1 MYFLPGTVSGKAK
14 NQMDWSVNNAFKTF
28 KVDLEPKSMMD
39 VSLIPHVEPIDIDLR
54 SSDKGSPNTSAKPRK
69 KTMTSVYLK
78 FFETAADGKSRR
90 CKFCGQSYSIAT
102 ATGNLGRHLS
112 NRHPGYDKSGAIVV
126 SNPAPQPISTMKK
139 SQPQGKPQ
147 QIDYD
152 HLNWLIIKWLIL
164 SSLPPSTLEEK
175 WLANSYKFLNPSIQ
189 LWPTEKYKAV
199 FREVY
204 RSMQEDVRASLE
216 HVSSKISVTLDF
228 WNSYDQI
235 SFMSVTCQW
244 IDESW
249 SFQKVLLDITHIP
262 YPCGGLEI
270 FHSIVKVLKM
280 YNIESRILSCTH
292 DNSQDAVH
300 ACHALKE
307 HLDGQKVG
315 PFCYIPCA
323 ARTLNLIIDDGLR
336 PTKSI
341 IAKVREFV
349 LELNACLDISEDFV
363 QFTTVYQEG
372 NWKFPLD
379 ASVRWSGNYQ
389 MLDIVRKS
397 GKSMEAVI
405 RKYEETLGSKML
417 LNSAEKNVV
426 NIVHQ
431 YLEPFYKTTN
441 NICTNK
447 VATVGLVLFFM
458 DHISE
463 TIAACRDSR
472 HNPDWLKSAA
482 EDMAKKAK
490 NYSSQVCN
498 IFTYMT
504 AILDP
509 RIKGELIPESLNS
522 GNHLEE
528 ARSHFMRYYSSN
540 HFPSVTSGY
549 SAQEIEDGGS
559 VSFAEE
565 IARKKRRASMS
576 NATDELTQYLSEPPA
591 PIPTDVLEWWKVNNT
606 RYPRLSVMARDFLA
620 VQATSLAPEELF
632 CGRGDDIDKQRY
644 CMPHDSTPALLCIKS
659 WIQSGFKL
667 KYKSSEIDYERLM
680 ELSAT
685 STVDSSTAG
694 SDKKSK

>member
-1 MYFLPGTVSGKAK
+1 
-14 NQMDWSVNNAFKTF
+14 MDWSVNNAFKTF
-28 KVDLEPKSMMD
+28 KDLEPKSVMD
-39 VSLIPHVEPIDIDLR
+39 MSLIPSIDPIDIGLG
-54 SSDKGSPNTSAKPRK
+54 SSDKGSSNPSAKPRK

-112 NRHPGYDKSGAIVV
+112 NRHPGYDKSGDIVC
-126 SNPAPQPISTMKK
+126 NPAPQPVTIIKK

-189 LWPTEKYKAV
+189 LWPAEKYKAV
-199 FREVY
+199 FREVF

-216 HVSSKISVTLDF
+216 HVSSKISLTLDF

-249 SFQKVLLDITHIP
+249 SFQKVLLDISHIP

-280 YNIESRILSCTH
+280 YNMESRILSCTH
-292 DNSQDAVH
+292 DNSQDAMH

-336 PTKSI
+336 STKSI

-389 MLDIVRKS
+389 MLDIVRKA

-490 NYSSQVCN
+490 NYSHQVCN

-591 PIPTDVLEWWKVNNT
+591 PIPTDVLEWWKVNST

-680 ELSAT
+680 ELAAT